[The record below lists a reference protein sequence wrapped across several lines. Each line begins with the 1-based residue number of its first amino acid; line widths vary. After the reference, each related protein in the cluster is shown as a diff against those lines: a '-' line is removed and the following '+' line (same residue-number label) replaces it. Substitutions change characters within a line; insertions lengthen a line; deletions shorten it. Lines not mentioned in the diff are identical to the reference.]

1 MQICNHYV
9 EVLRCRSGAGK
20 RNNGAAAMAVVSVE
34 HTLADINSNS
44 FHAHSQCTELKAHQ
58 FLIMCGAELVMKQAQ
73 SRAISFKN
81 FI

>member
-1 MQICNHYV
+1 
-9 EVLRCRSGAGK
+9 
-20 RNNGAAAMAVVSVE
+20 MAVVSVE